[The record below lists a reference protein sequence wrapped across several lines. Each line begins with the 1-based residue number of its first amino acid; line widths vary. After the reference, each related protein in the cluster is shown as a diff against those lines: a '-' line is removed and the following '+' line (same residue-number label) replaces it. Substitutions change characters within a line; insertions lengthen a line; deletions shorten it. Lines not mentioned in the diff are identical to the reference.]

1 MGRRGENIHKRKD
14 GRWEA
19 RIICKYNSAGKAVYR
34 SFYGKT
40 YQEVKGKRNAWLSQ
54 SDRRQEQVKDPDQL
68 KMTFESLISEWLDF
82 KKGTVKA
89 STYAVYVSTY
99 EGHLKGQWEKLRLTE
114 MTTDMFNTFL
124 KEKLDCGR
132 KDGTGGLSPKTVADM
147 RSVITMVLD
156 YAKSR
161 NYPCH
166 AVNKLFYPPGIS
178 GNVSVL
184 SSSEQKKL
192 EEAVFCSADPMTS
205 GILIALYCGLR
216 IGEICALQWTDID
229 FEEGILHV
237 RKTLLRIR
245 DLSPDA
251 PRKTKVVIER
261 PKTASSVRK
270 IPVPAF
276 LLTYLTAF
284 SSSPEA
290 YILTGSAAYM
300 EPRLYLSRYKRIL
313 KAAGVQ
319 EYTFHTLRHT
329 FATRWID
336 NGFDVKALSEILGHS
351 SVKTTLQRYVHPSME
366 SKRQQMEKLAGSIR
380 GQDFGQDDT

>member
-1 MGRRGENIHKRKD
+1 M
-14 GRWEA
+14 
-19 RIICKYNSAGKAVYR
+19 
-34 SFYGKT
+34 
-40 YQEVKGKRNAWLSQ
+40 
-54 SDRRQEQVKDPDQL
+54 KDPDQL

-276 LLTYLTAF
+276 LLTYLKAF